1 MPPIITPIATPTM
14 GSGKRG
20 EMKYAAPIMPAFRKI
35 GAAAGAAKCL
45 KELRTPIKKAT
56 MLMKK
61 M

>member
-1 MPPIITPIATPTM
+1 M

-20 EMKYAAPIMPAFRKI
+20 EMKYAAPMMPAFRKI